1 MGISSVNMILLTIS
15 TFLTLSQAQQPDWCL
30 DAETGTMMCLSG
42 STLHQKAM
50 DAYVQCSNLGDYG
63 SDMPAGRSIFAAAQQ
78 KRNVEERQAGQCPPV
93 NEMGITVNDPNP
105 NYFMDP
111 VVDCVLAAMDF
122 LAPEGFPRNK
132 KISQALGSIVFPNVL
147 ESFFWGN
154 NTRQRW
160 DNCRSAVGIS
170 SFYMSLAS
178 ECADSYTE
186 DEVKALKFYG
196 ARNDAYTC
204 LSYNLPAACKTA
216 FYTTAYT
223 SAWTTP
229 DQGNGSDSGIISV
242 LLTEF
247 QF

>member
-1 MGISSVNMILLTIS
+1 ML
-15 TFLTLSQAQQPDWCL
+15 FLCSNQAQQPDWCL

-50 DAYVQCSNLGDYG
+50 DAYMQCSNLGDYG
-63 SDMPAGRSIFAAAQQ
+63 SDMPGGRSIFAAAAQQ

-93 NEMGITVNDPNP
+93 SEMGIAVNDPNP
-105 NYFMDP
+105 NYFTDP
-111 VVDCVLAAMDF
+111 VVDCVLEAMDF

-132 KISQALGSIVFPNVL
+132 KISQALDSIVFPNVL
-147 ESFFWGN
+147 DSFFWGN

-160 DNCRSAVGIS
+160 DNCRSTVGIS
-170 SFYMSLAS
+170 SYYMSLAS

-196 ARNDAYTC
+196 ARNDAYIC
-204 LSYNLPAACKTA
+204 LSYHLPAACNNA

-223 SAWTTP
+223 SAWTSP
-229 DQGNGSDSGIISV
+229 DQGNGSGSGSGIISV
-242 LLTEF
+242 
-247 QF
+247 